1 MMSHFPLGSEQKA
14 GRPVLHGAKCSMELE
29 CDGVELGCDVL
40 DKRADQTGQSSP
52 LSDSISLDELL

>member
-1 MMSHFPLGSEQKA
+1 MSHFPLGSEQKA

-40 DKRADQTGQSSP
+40 DKRADQTGQGSP
-52 LSDSISLDELL
+52 LSGSISQDELL